1 MSDNTKKDR
10 SPKFSWKL
18 YAGILIL
25 LAAGVFAK
33 VPTFILVE
41 ELAQKP
47 QVWGRVFLFIFIE
60 QFLIFGVIPAGLG
73 LFLMFRMGLQIP
85 ILENWLLG
93 ESHEVDLWKLLQE
106 SLIFSLGL
114 AVIGVAVQLL
124 IEQDLNALGLD
135 VGQNLQSN
143 APTTWWS
150 MLLLSFSAGIVEE
163 IVFRLGLLTF
173 LAWGVNWLWKPR
185 GGQLKPSAFWV
196 VNILSALFFALAHF
210 VNYSALDISLT
221 FGLIWKT
228 IVGNSLAALVFGWLY
243 WKRGL
248 GSAMLAHFL
257 LDVWIY
263 VLVPPLLVSFT

>member
-1 MSDNTKKDR
+1 MSENNQQPR
-10 SPKFSWKL
+10 STKFSWKL

-25 LAAGVFAK
+25 LAAGVIAK

-41 ELAQKP
+41 QLTQKP
-47 QVWGRVFLFIFIE
+47 EVWGKIFLFIFVE

-73 LFLMFRMGLQIP
+73 LFLMSRLGLQLP

-93 ESHEVDLWKLLQE
+93 KSHEIDLWKLLRE

-114 AVIGVAVQLL
+114 GVIGVAVQLL
-124 IEQDLNALGLD
+124 IEQDLNALGLG
-135 VGQNLQSN
+135 VGQSLQPN
-143 APTTWWS
+143 ALTTWWS
-150 MLLLSFSAGIVEE
+150 MLLLSFSAGVVEE
-163 IVFRLGLLTF
+163 IVFRLGLLTI

-185 GGQLKPSAFWV
+185 GGRLKPSAYWAA
-196 VNILSALFFALAHF
+196 NILTALFFSLAHF
-210 VNYSALDISLT
+210 VNYSAVDVALT

-228 IVGNSLAALVFGWLY
+228 IAGNSLAALVFGWLY

-248 GSAMLAHFL
+248 EAAILTHIL

-263 VLVPPLLVSFT
+263 VVAPPVLASFP